1 MQNNMLETILAIS
14 GKPGLYK
21 LVSRGNSNLIVETLD
36 AEHKRMPVFAT
47 DRVISLSDIAMYT
60 DTEEV
65 PLRQVMKNIQQKENG
80 GPTSLDPR
88 KATKQELTAYVAEV
102 LPEFDRDRV
111 YPSDMKKLLTW
122 YNLLLEN
129 GITDF
134 DESLQ
139 ETQGDNIADREKAAS
154 DDAKA

>member
-1 MQNNMLETILAIS
+1 MLETILAIS

-60 DTEEV
+60 DAEEV